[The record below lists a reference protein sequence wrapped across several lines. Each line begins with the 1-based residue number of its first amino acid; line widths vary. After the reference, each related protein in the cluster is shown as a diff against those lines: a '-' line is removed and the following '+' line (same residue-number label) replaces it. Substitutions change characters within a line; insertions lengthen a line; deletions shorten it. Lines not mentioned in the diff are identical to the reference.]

1 MTQGYPHAL
10 EPPPRC
16 LARAGGGRS
25 CRSPAGARRALGHV
39 PGLERIAAMVG
50 FAGAGE
56 STMLAG
62 AREAWEVQGYR
73 VRGAALAGK
82 AAEGLDEASSIRGRT
97 LASWAY
103 A

>member
-1 MTQGYPHAL
+1 
-10 EPPPRC
+10 
-16 LARAGGGRS
+16 
-25 CRSPAGARRALGHV
+25 
-39 PGLERIAAMVG
+39 MVG